1 MTDALYTE
9 DIRTPLKRPLQQ
21 QASGIC
27 KHCGVGIPK
36 AGGASKAVARYCPV
50 CIDRAAR
57 IYEAY
62 AAAGEAH
69 RFHMGRLHVAR
80 YEWHVIEVAV

>member
-1 MTDALYTE
+1 MTDTLYTE
-9 DIRTPLKRPLQQ
+9 IVREPQKRSEPH
-21 QASGIC
+21 AGIC
-27 KHCGVGIPK
+27 KLCGVGIPK
-36 AGGASKAVARYCPV
+36 AGGASKALARYCPV

-62 AAAGEAH
+62 ALAGEAH
-69 RFHMGRLHVAR
+69 RFHMGRLHQAC